1 MAIVPLPERGQPL
14 DVTYIY
20 ALAEALNGV
29 ATQVSS
35 ASSNYTSI
43 DTTTGAARQTLK
55 TSEAR
60 LIGGYLTVVN
70 NTTVVAS
77 DEREFGYD
85 FSPNFKYPP
94 IVTVTP
100 VNIGNT
106 PAGQNVSVLLKSV
119 TTSRVEGVVRF
130 GTSGDVSVAVNLI
143 AIGVPN

>member
-20 ALAEALNGV
+20 ALAESLNNV
-29 ATQVSS
+29 ASQVSS
-35 ASSNYTSI
+35 SSSNYTTI
-43 DTTTGAARQTLK
+43 DTSTGAGKQTLK
-55 TSEAR
+55 TSDVR
-60 LIGGYLTVVN
+60 LVGGYITVAN

-94 IVTVTP
+94 IVTATP
-100 VNIGNT
+100 LNIGNT
-106 PAGQNVSVLLKSV
+106 PAGQNVTVLLKTV

-130 GTSGDVSVAVNLI
+130 GASGDLSVAVNLI

>member
-14 DVTYIY
+14 DVSYIY
-20 ALAEALNGV
+20 ALAESINNV
-29 ATQVSS
+29 ATQISS
-35 ASSNYTSI
+35 SSSNYTSI
-43 DTTTGAARQTLK
+43 DTTTGAAKQTLK

-60 LIGGYLTVVN
+60 FVGGYLTVVN
-70 NTTVVAS
+70 NATVVAS
-77 DEREFGYD
+77 DEKEFGYD

-106 PAGQNVSVLLKSV
+106 PAGQNVTVLLKTV
-119 TTSRVEGVVRF
+119 TTSRIEGVVRF
-130 GTSGDVSVAVNLI
+130 GSSGDLSVAVNII

>member
-55 TSEAR
+55 TSESR